1 MARQPRL
8 VIPAQPHH
16 IVQLAVDGQAAFRD
30 DDDHRAFLNWLR
42 DAAKLY
48 KVAIHA
54 YVLLPSQVQIL
65 ATPSDAEG
73 MARMMQWVGRH
84 YVPYFNKKYHRAG
97 TLWQGRFKASVV
109 DPATYLL
116 LCTRYIEFAPVR
128 AALTLNPLDYP
139 WSSYAHHIG
148 VKPDALIMDHAA
160 YWSLGNTPF
169 ERDAAYRALA
179 EQALTTTE
187 LAQLGGSVSKGWAIG
202 SDAFKS
208 ELEKQT
214 NRQVRPGKRGRPGK
228 AAPGIP
234 ADNHVLRS

>member
-16 IVQLAVDGQAAFRD
+16 IVQSAVDRQLAFRD

-54 YVLLPSQVQIL
+54 YVLLPNQLQIL

-109 DPATYLL
+109 DPATHLL

-128 AALTLNPLDYP
+128 AALTSTALDYP
-139 WSSYAHHIG
+139 WSSHAHHVG
-148 VKPDALIMDHAA
+148 VTPDGLIMDHVA

-169 ERDAAYRALA
+169 EREAAYRALA
-179 EQALTTTE
+179 EQALTTPE
-187 LAQLGGSVSKGWAIG
+187 LLNLEGSVSKGWAIG
-202 SDAFKS
+202 PDTFKS
-208 ELEKQT
+208 ELERQT

-228 AAPGIP
+228 AAAKPP
-234 ADNHVLRS
+234 AQDRIEDS

>member
-8 VIPAQPHH
+8 VIAAQPHH
-16 IVQLAVDGQAAFRD
+16 IVQSAVDSQIAFRD

-54 YVLLPSQVQIL
+54 YVLLPNQLQIL
-65 ATPSDAEG
+65 ATPTDTDG

-84 YVPYFNKKYHRAG
+84 YVPYFNKKYHRGG

-116 LCTRYIEFAPVR
+116 LCTRYIEGAPVR
-128 AALTLNPLDYP
+128 AALGTTPLDYS
-139 WSSYAHHIG
+139 WSSYAHHVG
-148 VKPDALIMDHAA
+148 AKPDALVMDHVV

-169 ERDAAYRALA
+169 EREAAYRALA
-179 EQALTTTE
+179 EQPLTVPE
-187 LAQLGGSVSKGWAIG
+187 LSNLDDSVRKGWAIG
-202 SDAFKS
+202 PDAFKS

-228 AAPGIP
+228 VASKPPHHDGTGEI
-234 ADNHVLRS
+234 